1 VIESLPRHS
10 LSVAAEA
17 VVVAC
22 AIAGDDAAFGELVR
36 RRQTQ
41 IRNLLRRLCRDPALA
56 DDLSQNTFVQ
66 AWRRLK
72 TLQAP
77 GAFGGWLRTL
87 AVNVWLQHART
98 RKSQSDV
105 TADGALPERAQLP
118 TIAEQMDLDR
128 ALALLPP
135 HVRLCIVLGYAERMS
150 HREICQATGFP
161 LGTVK
166 SHITRGAAL
175 LREILSAYGTQMSAT
190 AMGEHNG

>member
-41 IRNLLRRLCRDPALA
+41 IRNLLRRLCREPALA

-66 AWRRLK
+66 AWRGLK
-72 TLQAP
+72 TLKAP

-98 RKSQSDV
+98 RKSQSEV

-118 TIAEQMDLDR
+118 AIGERLDLDR
-128 ALALLPP
+128 ALALLQPN
-135 HVRLCIVLGYAERMS
+135 VRLCIVLAYAERIS
-150 HREICQATGFP
+150 HREICAATGFP

-166 SHITRGAAL
+166 SLITRGAAV
-175 LREILSAYGTQMSAT
+175 LREILSAYGTQARAT
-190 AMGEHNG
+190 AMGEHDG